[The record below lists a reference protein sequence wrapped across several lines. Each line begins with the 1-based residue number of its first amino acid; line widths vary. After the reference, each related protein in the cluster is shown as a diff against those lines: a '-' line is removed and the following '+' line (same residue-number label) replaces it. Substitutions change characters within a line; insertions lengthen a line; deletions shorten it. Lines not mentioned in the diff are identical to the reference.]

1 MERDSTCREA
11 YFLQRF
17 RDKFSTITVHRMHV
31 SITEYY
37 RQKQIIERN
46 YLSFCQDEGNVF

>member
-17 RDKFSTITVHRMHV
+17 RDNFSTITVHRMHV